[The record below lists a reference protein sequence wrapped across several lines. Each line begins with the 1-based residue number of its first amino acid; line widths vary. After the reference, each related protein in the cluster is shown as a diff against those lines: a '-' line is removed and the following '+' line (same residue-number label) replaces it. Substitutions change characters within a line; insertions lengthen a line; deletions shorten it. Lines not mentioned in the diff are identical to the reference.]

1 MNNSLQFLQDWY
13 ASNCDRDWEHSFG
26 IKIETL
32 DNPGWAITIDLEATK
47 WEDLKFSE
55 NVELSEDDWFNIDVK
70 GKRLILNG
78 DSKKLIYLL
87 DRIKEILSSIS

>member
-1 MNNSLQFLQDWY
+1 WY